1 MEVGRQVGK
10 CKNAPAGIWEASSI
24 LQISKDIQESPT
36 PRQKP
41 LGNQVLL
48 VQLLLETFIWAFN
61 VKWEKKKAVND
72 SCYCKK
78 PIIQPSPK
86 LITVH
91 CKTTCVSF
99 PTILFKRLSQNVTDL
114 TVRSLKIRKKF
125 SISWLCCKANIALQL
140 EDLFSPTCLPQTPLW
155 ISRAS
160 ALLPLVCQG

>member
-1 MEVGRQVGK
+1 M
-10 CKNAPAGIWEASSI
+10 P
-24 LQISKDIQESPT
+24 
-36 PRQKP
+36 P
-41 LGNQVLL
+41 LGYGKQVASFKFQRIYRRALPQDKNLWETRFYWFRCCWKHLFELL
-48 VQLLLETFIWAFN
+48 MLNER
-61 VKWEKKKAVND
+61 KKKAVND

-78 PIIQPSPK
+78 PVVQPSPK

-140 EDLFSPTCLPQTPLW
+140 EDLFSPTCLPQTPL
-155 ISRAS
+155 
-160 ALLPLVCQG
+160 

>member
-1 MEVGRQVGK
+1 MPPLGYGKQV
-10 CKNAPAGIWEASSI
+10 ASFKFQRIYRRALPS
-24 LQISKDIQESPT
+24 
-36 PRQKP
+36 RQKP
-41 LGNQVLL
+41 GKPGFIGSATAELFELL
-48 VQLLLETFIWAFN
+48 MLNER
-61 VKWEKKKAVND
+61 KKKAVND

-78 PIIQPSPK
+78 PVIQPSPK

-140 EDLFSPTCLPQTPLW
+140 EDLFSPTCLPQTPL
-155 ISRAS
+155 
-160 ALLPLVCQG
+160 